1 MRASLALGIPLAL
14 ACASAQA
21 IEKWGPTWS
30 EVTGTQWSR
39 TAMNREGAVISK
51 IDGRQATDRIVKV
64 EPGQRSIVVRSPMR
78 KGFAGT
84 DATLDLDVEPC
95 KRYYLNAQFRSGT
108 GRDWEPV
115 IAHVETVA
123 GCKATAR

>member
-1 MRASLALGIPLAL
+1 MRHSLAIAVSLALASG
-14 ACASAQA
+14 SAQA

-51 IDGRQATDRIVKV
+51 VDGRQATDRIVKV
-64 EPGQRSIVVRSPMR
+64 EPGKRSIVVRSPMR
-78 KGFAGT
+78 KGLAGT

-95 KRYYLNAQFRSGT
+95 KRYYLNAQFKGGT

-123 GCKATAR
+123 GCKLAAR